1 MRRLFVAIDIP
12 ENIRDTLLD
21 LQSGLQGARWRPYD
35 NLHLTLRFIGEV
47 DRHTEDEI
55 DSALSQISA
64 PAFEIN
70 LEGAGK
76 FGNKRPRTLWTGVH
90 SNTALLHLA
99 QKVETAI
106 TQSGLQPEKRKFS
119 PHVTLAYLNRID
131 EMDLNDF
138 IAAQSDFKTPSFPIE
153 NFHLY
158 QSHMGKSASHYEII
172 ASYPLTSLDTSGQ

>member
-12 ENIRDTLLD
+12 EHIRDSLLE

-47 DRHTEDEI
+47 DRHTEREI
-55 DSALSQISA
+55 DSALSRITA

-70 LEGAGK
+70 MEGTGK
-76 FGNKRPRTLWTGVH
+76 FGNKRPHTLWAGVH

-106 TQSGLQPEKRKFS
+106 TQSGLLPEKRKYT
-119 PHVTLAYLNRID
+119 PHVTIAYLNHIN
-131 EMDLNDF
+131 ELDLNTF
-138 IAAQSDFKTPSFPIE
+138 IATHSDFKTPTFQIDS
-153 NFHLY
+153 FHLY

-172 ASYPLTSLDTSGQ
+172 ASYPLTSLDTSWQ